1 MTSSSAPPDSRR
13 PLGKKATSPAG
24 RTWVQT
30 ERKAH
35 EAWALLTLKRPS
47 AAMLMHHLVARMG
60 DRNAVVASQKTL
72 AKLMGVTDRTV
83 RRALAHLQEEK
94 WIQVVRIN
102 GPGTVAAYVVND
114 RVAWGQPRGSMH
126 KISVFSAEVIADIDD
141 QTEATLTHDDLR
153 QIPTLFPGD
162 EQLPSGPSDEPP
174 TQTSLDG
181 FEARLPVRHTDAEGR
196 TWEVDPETGEQQRL
210 IDGFNDEDSE

>member
-1 MTSSSAPPDSRR
+1 MTSSSAPPDSQRQ
-13 PLGKKATSPAG
+13 LGKKPTSAG

-83 RRALAHLQEEK
+83 RRALAHLQEDK

-114 RVAWGQPRGSMH
+114 RVAWGQPRGAMH

-141 QTEATLTHDDLR
+141 QTEATLSHDNLR
-153 QIPTLFPGD
+153 QIPALYPGD
-162 EQLPSGPSDEPP
+162 EQIPAGPSGEPP
-174 TQTSLDG
+174 TQTALEG
-181 FEARLPVRHTDAEGR
+181 FEQPLPERYRDEEGR
-196 TWEVDPETGEQQRL
+196 TWEVDPDSGAAQL
-210 IDGFNDEDSE
+210 VVDESDMEPE